1 MVHAHDV
8 FIGVVLHARV
18 GIDLR
23 NDRTGAGGNDD
34 LVAADDMLAG
44 LNGLRADETG
54 VLIKHGNV
62 RGFFAATVLFAALG
76 NLVDAVGKDPVH
88 DGIPI
93 HASDLSIKA
102 EPAGLARR

>member
-23 NDRTGAGGNDD
+23 NHRTGAGGNDD
-34 LVAADDMLAG
+34 LVAADDMFAG
-44 LNGLRADETG
+44 SNGLRTDKTC
-54 VLIKHGNV
+54 VLVVHGDI
-62 RGFFAATVLFAALG
+62 RGFFTAAILLAALG

-93 HASDLSIKA
+93 HAIDLSI
-102 EPAGLARR
+102 